1 MFFNLK
7 SLRLLIAMVVIVLSG
22 SFAFSCSGGV
32 GGEVASGE
40 NAPRIVDLDTVSG
53 RQSLDSVTAESW
65 LLVEASTG
73 YPIHGKD
80 WNRRLPPASL
90 TKMMTCILAL
100 ENGADKMDDTI
111 RITDDVFVA
120 KNSRVRLNDAYLMK
134 NLLVEMMLLSDN
146 DAAFAIAKHIA
157 GDTLKFC
164 KLMNRKARELNM
176 TRTHFSNPNGI
187 PNDSNYS
194 TAQDLMRLMTYC
206 MRDPRFAKIVGTV
219 EEDIPLADGRH
230 IPSKNTNRLL
240 EEYEGCIGVKT
251 GFINSSGGCLAV
263 AARRDGVTLYLVL
276 LKSRYGR
283 RFSEAPLI
291 LDYGFN
297 VVKAAKQKTTN

>member
-1 MFFNLK
+1 M
-7 SLRLLIAMVVIVLSG
+7 AVIVWLG
-22 SFAFSCSGGV
+22 SFAFSCSGGAD
-32 GGEVASGE
+32 GEVVSGE
-40 NAPRIVDLDTVSG
+40 NTPRLVDLDTVSG
-53 RQSLDSVTAESW
+53 RKSLDTVTAESW

-73 YPIHGKD
+73 YPIYGKD

-111 RITDDVFVA
+111 RITEDVFVA
-120 KNSRVRLNDAYLMK
+120 KNSRVRLNDSYLMK
-134 NLLVEMMLLSDN
+134 NLLVEMMQLSDN

-164 KLMNRKARELNM
+164 KMMNRKAHELNM
-176 TRTHFSNPNGI
+176 TGTHFANPNGI
-187 PNDSNYS
+187 PNDKNYS
-194 TAQDLMRLMTYC
+194 TAADLLRLMSYC
-206 MRDPRFAKIVGTV
+206 MRDSCFAKIVGTL

-230 IPSKNTNRLL
+230 MPCKNTNRLL

-263 AARRDGVTLYLVL
+263 AARRDGVTLYLVM

-297 VVKAAKQKTTN
+297 VVKAALNVKSD